1 MDLSAPY
8 RGRLIV
14 IIVVDARYIL
24 LGQVQGILVHIHRH
38 HVAGPQHGG
47 AYGQH
52 SLEGKGKPG
61 VSTDTAV
68 SRGAHA
74 HRRGRIIDTLNEQ
87 ETQQV
92 PQ

>member
-61 VSTDTAV
+61 VSTDHGSFA
-68 SRGAHA
+68 
-74 HRRGRIIDTLNEQ
+74 GRPCE
-87 ETQQV
+87 
-92 PQ
+92 PS